1 MSKQQQN
8 ASFMVRFNQQIYK
21 DGDNSNHQWRGKI
34 SHVQGGDEK
43 RFTDFND
50 ALLFMQEKLAELT
63 QEATKEE
70 TQEEQENILQKSFAM
85 WQTMKEVGP
94 QFIKET
100 IKNPKQQFSNI
111 QETIQG
117 QFENLGE
124 EINERVQFDQW
135 RKASRADYFKLQES
149 IDSLSKQ
156 IQKLQDKL
164 DGSK

>member
-1 MSKQQQN
+1 
-8 ASFMVRFNQQIYK
+8 
-21 DGDNSNHQWRGKI
+21 
-34 SHVQGGDEK
+34 
-43 RFTDFND
+43 
-50 ALLFMQEKLAELT
+50 
-63 QEATKEE
+63 
-70 TQEEQENILQKSFAM
+70 M
-85 WQTMKEVGP
+85 WQTMKEAGP

-135 RKASRADYFKLQES
+135 RKASRAEYFKLQES
-149 IDSLSKQ
+149 ITSLSQQ

-164 DGSK
+164 DNDSE